1 MPERDAV
8 HFAEPAREVLSLWK
22 DKYNTVRPHSGL
34 GNPSPVAYAKAS
46 APGTQRDG
54 ALRYTEGSAPRPV
67 ASSSEQGSN
76 QPKTLL
82 IAG

>member
-46 APGTQRDG
+46 APRTQRDG
-54 ALRYTEGSAPRPV
+54 ALHFEGSDAYAPRL
-67 ASSSEQGSN
+67 STQ
-76 QPKTLL
+76 L
-82 IAG
+82 